1 MTSYLVSAS
10 IVAFHS
16 SPDEL
21 KKAIASFLNN
31 NFSKLLVVIDHS
43 IHDGLREMVSAFGEE
58 VVYFHHPENKGFG
71 AGHNIAIQKIQGQS
85 TYHLILNPD
94 VYFDQSVLPSLTAY
108 MDAKEQVGAMMP
120 KILDQNG
127 NLQYL
132 AKLLPTPSDLLF
144 KRFLPQNLA
153 EQRLIRFQL
162 KFTDYN
168 SIMNVPYLS
177 GCFMF
182 LRTKALAVSGLFDE
196 RFFMYPEDIDLSRRI
211 HEHYETLYYPHV
223 FITHK
228 HEAASYRNYKMLW
241 IHIKNMVK
249 YFNKWGWFKDK
260 KRKEINFSTLNK
272 LGYFES

>member
-16 SPDEL
+16 NPGEL
-21 KKAIASFLNN
+21 KKAIVSFLNN

-43 IHDGLREMVSAFGEE
+43 AHDGLREMVSAFGEE
-58 VVYFHHPENKGFG
+58 VIYFHHPENKGFG
-71 AGHNIAIQKIQGQS
+71 AGHNIAIQKILGQS

-94 VYFDQSVLPSLTAY
+94 VYFDQSVLPSLIAY
-108 MDAKEQVGAMMP
+108 MDAMEQVGAMMP

-144 KRFLPQNLA
+144 KRFLPKNLA
-153 EQRLIRFQL
+153 EQRLVRFQL

-182 LRTKALAVSGLFDE
+182 LRTKALAVTGLFDE

-260 KRKEINFSTLNK
+260 KREEINFSTLNK